1 MDITRANELPV
12 NACSSVLHLRG
23 DLMLAVGKN
32 GANYGLKISTLHKTS
47 KILFVQHVCRHSE
60 QLRDTIVSKTSSQT
74 FL

>member
-32 GANYGLKISTLHKTS
+32 GANFK
-47 KILFVQHVCRHSE
+47 
-60 QLRDTIVSKTSSQT
+60 LRFKDKYVT
-74 FL
+74 